1 MIKNSGK
8 IGLIFDKK
16 MQLTV
21 CFVSFICLSYSA
33 VKRFFFFS
41 LTLLRTQ
48 FSTRHWSTTLQYEYT
63 KVAII
68 NIIRITWKLQ
78 EFNEKKDHDQSTF
91 FPFIVWILSFWLV
104 VSTWLFSA
112 LYTYYSKKQDRIHS
126 TTRIHFIKT
135 IYEPSYN
142 PLSFREQKKW
152 KRKIMCLGDYK
163 KNMKMTDWLTECWE
177 RDCSAA
183 ARIDKIKHVSTRLN
197 MMENKKI

>member
-8 IGLIFDKK
+8 IGLIFDEK

-21 CFVSFICLSYSA
+21 CFVFFICLSYSA

-48 FSTRHWSTTLQYEYT
+48 FLTRHWSTTLQYEYT

-142 PLSFREQKKW
+142 PLSFREQKKM
-152 KRKIMCLGDYK
+152 KK
-163 KNMKMTDWLTECWE
+163 KNYVSWWLQEKYEDDWLTDWVLRE
-177 RDCSAA
+177 RLFCCSKN
-183 ARIDKIKHVSTRLN
+183 RQD
-197 MMENKKI
+197 

>member
-1 MIKNSGK
+1 
-8 IGLIFDKK
+8 

-68 NIIRITWKLQ
+68 NIIRIKWKLQ

-112 LYTYYSKKQDRIHS
+112 LYTVNQFTSIFANLL
-126 TTRIHFIKT
+126 IM
-135 IYEPSYN
+135 
-142 PLSFREQKKW
+142 
-152 KRKIMCLGDYK
+152 KILEFLLTCVGHIFGKLNCK
-163 KNMKMTDWLTECWE
+163 IWWL
-177 RDCSAA
+177 
-183 ARIDKIKHVSTRLN
+183 
-197 MMENKKI
+197 